1 MLARKVQEM
10 LKNRYD
16 IFGMDYLGDV
26 KFEGKEDFPVCPGSN
41 FMGEKINGVPYDRI
55 ESTRGLKLEN
65 EFLNFYVHDKRFRGF
80 EQEPVRKLGLIR
92 KFKGVIGTDNSPYWD
107 LPLVQQKYNIY
118 LNRKMDCFFWKNGID
133 LIQNVCWSDPNSYK
147 FCFDALQPGKTYAVS
162 SHGVSKN
169 KRLRLYFLDGLHEMI
184 RRLHPQ
190 AIVFHGPMSTAVQEL
205 LARHG
210 IKVIPMKPWRRR
222 VEDGEVPNE

>member
-1 MLARKVQEM
+1 M
-10 LKNRYD
+10 LKNSYD

-26 KFEGKEDFPVCPGSN
+26 KFEGKEDFPVCPGSD

-80 EQEPVRKLGLIR
+80 EQEPTRKLGLIR

-107 LPLVQQKYNIY
+107 LPLIQQKYNIY
-118 LNRKMDCFFWKNGID
+118 LNRKMDCFFWKNGLN

-147 FCFDALQPGKTYAVS
+147 FCFDALLPGKTYAVS
-162 SHGVSKN
+162 SHGVSKD
-169 KRLRLYFLDGLHEMI
+169 KRFRLYFLDGLHEMI
-184 RRLHPQ
+184 RRLRPK
-190 AIVFHGPMSTAVQEL
+190 AIVFHGPISAAVQEL
-205 LARHG
+205 LLRHG

>member
-1 MLARKVQEM
+1 M